1 MPAPQEKKTHVCVMV
16 LKAQSIDLI
25 NFFCSVL
32 IILSIIYHLLG
43 QNKCDICS
51 FFGGMIVLDLWLI

>member
-1 MPAPQEKKTHVCVMV
+1 MV

-32 IILSIIYHLLG
+32 IILSIIYHLLD